1 MIKKILDNLLTYFV
15 SGALMG
21 GVIAHEYTESHWN
34 SQCSHWVDQLEAQNQ
49 SLTRD
54 MMEVLAE
61 VDSLRRVDIVREL
74 ESRK

>member
-1 MIKKILDNLLTYFV
+1 MIRKIFNNLLTYFV
-15 SGALMG
+15 SGLLTG
-21 GVIAHEYTESHWN
+21 GVIAHEYTESYWN
-34 SQCSHWVDQLEAQNQ
+34 SQCSHWVDIVEAQNQ

-54 MMEVLAE
+54 MMELLSE